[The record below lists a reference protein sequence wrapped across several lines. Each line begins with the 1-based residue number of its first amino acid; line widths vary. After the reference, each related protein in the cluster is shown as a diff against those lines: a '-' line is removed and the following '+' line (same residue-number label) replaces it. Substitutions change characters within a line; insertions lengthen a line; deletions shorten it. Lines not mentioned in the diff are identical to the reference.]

1 MNCNICFSNQ
11 VRTRMVTCS
20 SCNYLACSKCL
31 ERYFDEQT
39 ESKCPNCAVVWT
51 REFFSI
57 NFKSFLPLYDRMG
70 ARKLIETEI
79 ALFPQT
85 QQLIPVYRE
94 TLSLKSDI
102 EKLEESRSTLRKQL
116 DEVTKQSTS
125 KKDALS
131 HAEKILQGGIEAKKE
146 KTAQDGHVC
155 NCPAQDCRGFILKS
169 NYTCG
174 ICSTQICKDCF
185 VAISS
190 PSTKRLKLDD
200 GPCCAENLAHKCS
213 PDDLQTVSVLLST
226 TRACPK
232 CAVPISKISG
242 CDQMWC
248 TQCHCAFSYRTG
260 EVEKGNVHNP
270 HYFNWLQKQ
279 KQADGPPQFD
289 GGCITF
295 QNMGTTKQRF
305 LNQSFPLSK
314 FNGDAVL
321 SPSYLICIKVWLI
334 EMSISSNFDNQA
346 VDVRDNQDLRLKY
359 LNNEITYAQLGQKI
373 QKRSKMI
380 EKVRERNDLKT
391 AFRDSFNGILLRY
404 SQECRSHNGFSQMS
418 APTLERMMTELESL
432 ILFFKDSSENISAK
446 FNSCEKKLFFTF
458 MQPHLFES
466 YKDGFNTDQGKVA
479 YFSARLNFSVCL
491 NYM

>member
-1 MNCNICFSNQ
+1 MDCNICFSNQ
-11 VRTRMVTCS
+11 VRTRVVTCS
-20 SCNYLACSKCL
+20 ACNYSACSKCL

-39 ESKCPNCAVVWT
+39 ESKCPNCAVIWT

-57 NFKSFLPLYDRMG
+57 HFKTFLPLYDRMG

-85 QQLIPVYRE
+85 QQLVPVYRE

-102 EKLEESRSTLRKQL
+102 EKLEEARSALRKQL
-116 DEVTKQSTS
+116 DELQKQVTS
-125 KKDALS
+125 KKEALS
-131 HAEKILQGGIEAKKE
+131 HADKILQGGIEPRKDE
-146 KTAQDGHVC
+146 PAQLEHVC
-155 NCPAQDCRGFILKS
+155 NCPSQDCRGFILKS

-174 ICSTQICKDCF
+174 ICSTQICKDCL

-190 PSTKRLKLDD
+190 PSTKKRKLDD
-200 GPCCAENLAHKCS
+200 GPCCAENSAHKCS

-226 TRACPK
+226 TRACPN
-232 CAVPISKISG
+232 CSVPISKISG

-279 KQADGPPQFD
+279 KQADEPLQYN
-289 GGCITF
+289 GGCNTF

-305 LNQSFPLSK
+305 FNQAFQLSK
-314 FNGDAVL
+314 FNGEAVL
-321 SPSYLICIKVWLI
+321 SPSQVICIKVWLI

-346 VDVRDNQDLRLKY
+346 VGVTDNQDLRLKY
-359 LNNEITYAQLGQKI
+359 LNNEITYTQLGQKL
-373 QKRSKMI
+373 QKRSKLI

-391 AFRDSFNGILLRY
+391 AFRDSFDGILLRY
-404 SQECRSHNGFSQMS
+404 SQECRSYNGFSQMT
-418 APTLERMMTELESL
+418 APTLERMMAELESL
-432 ILFFKDSSENISAK
+432 IQFFNESADNISAK
-446 FNSCEKKLFFTF
+446 FNSSEKKLSFSFQ
-458 MQPHLFES
+458 QPNL
-466 YKDGFNTDQGKVA
+466 YVCYRDGFNTDQGNMA
-479 YFSARLNFSVCL
+479 YLCTRLNFSLRL